1 MSRSQSDIYRKWS
14 KQIRGQLVKRLDGN
28 WEKVV
33 AIQGLAVL
41 KSGRVLYV
49 ITTEGHKFWCE
60 KDLNG
65 RLREVTSEK
74 AVDADATGNIGN
86 SASTNS

>member
-1 MSRSQSDIYRKWS
+1 MGKSKGDIYAKWS
-14 KQIRGQLVKRLDGN
+14 KQIRGQLVRRMNGN

-41 KSGRVLYV
+41 KTGRVLFV
-49 ITTEGHKFWCE
+49 ITAEGHKFWCE

-65 RLREVTSEK
+65 RLHEVTNEK
-74 AVDADATGNIGN
+74 VVDANAMHSRT
-86 SASTNS
+86 SSSTNT

>member
-1 MSRSQSDIYRKWS
+1 MSRNSGDIYAKWS

-41 KSGRVLYV
+41 KTGRVLFV
-49 ITTEGHKFWCE
+49 ITAEGHKFWAD
-60 KDLNG
+60 KDING
-65 RLREVTSEK
+65 RLHEVSNEK
-74 AVDADATGNIGN
+74 ALAAATGVTHRN
-86 SASTNS
+86 ASSDT

>member
-49 ITTEGHKFWCE
+49 ITAEGHKFWCE

-65 RLREVTSEK
+65 RLHEVTNEK
-74 AVDADATGNIGN
+74 AADAYVAGVIDDSKRAGT
-86 SASTNS
+86 